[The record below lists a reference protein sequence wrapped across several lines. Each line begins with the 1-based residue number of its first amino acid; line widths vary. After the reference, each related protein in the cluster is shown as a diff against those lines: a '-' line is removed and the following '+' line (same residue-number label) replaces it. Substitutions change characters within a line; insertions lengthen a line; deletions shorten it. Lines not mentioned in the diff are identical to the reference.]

1 MIPLLKT
8 HASISRSILKNSD
21 LLDFQ
26 ESQNLKKLVVV
37 EDSFYGFREL
47 NSKLLERKCDLVF
60 GIRLP
65 VVQNAT
71 DERPSKLVFFAKNND
86 GVRQIKKLYTKTYC
100 SDAQTLCL
108 NDLTLAEFS
117 DTRVA
122 VPFYDSFIY
131 NNIFHFGLC
140 EVDLGR
146 FDHFFF
152 EESND
157 HPFDFMISAQLR
169 KIASPEKI
177 VKAKSIYYKNR
188 EDVEAFQFYKA
199 VANRQGGKSPSFGSP
214 NLEHFCSPEFCIKSY
229 LEEKRNKAI
238 SIRQVGKT
246 ESRKAYLENK

>member
-1 MIPLLKT
+1 MIPLFKT

-26 ESQNLKKLVVV
+26 KDQNFKKLVVV

-47 NSKLLERKCDLVF
+47 NSKLLESKCDLVF

-65 VVQNAT
+65 VVQNIT
-71 DERPSKLVFFAKNND
+71 DEQPSKLIFFAKNND

-100 SDAQTLCL
+100 SDSQTLCL
-108 NDLTLAEFS
+108 NDLTQAEFC

-131 NNIFHFGLC
+131 QNIFHFGMC
-140 EVDLGR
+140 EVDLAR

-157 HPFDFMISAQLR
+157 HPFDFMISDQLK
-169 KIASPEKI
+169 KIAHPDKI
-177 VKAKSIYYKNR
+177 VKAKSIYYKDR
-188 EDVEAFQFYKA
+188 DDVEAFQFYKS
-199 VANRQGGKSPSFGSP
+199 VCSRSGGKPPSKDNP
-214 NLEHFCSPEFCIKSY
+214 QLEHFCSAEFCIESY
-229 LEEKRNKAI
+229 LDNHA
-238 SIRQVGKT
+238 SV
-246 ESRKAYLENK
+246 

>member
-1 MIPLLKT
+1 MQALFKT
-8 HASISRSILKNSD
+8 HASISRSLLKNSD

-26 ESQNLKKLVVV
+26 KDQDLKKLVVV

-47 NSKLLERKCDLVF
+47 NSKLLERKADLVF

-65 VVQNAT
+65 VVQNLT
-71 DERPSKLVFFAKNND
+71 DEQPSKLVFFAKNND

-100 SDAQTLCL
+100 SNEQTLCL
-108 NDLTLAEFS
+108 NDLTAAEFS

-131 NNIFHFGLC
+131 QNIFHFGLC
-140 EVDLGR
+140 NVDLKK

-157 HPFDFMISAQLR
+157 HPFDFMISDQLR
-169 KIASPEKI
+169 KTVKPEKI

-188 EDVEAFQFYKA
+188 EDIEAFQFYKS
-199 VANRQGGKSPSFGSP
+199 VCSRSGGKPPSKDNP
-214 NLEHFCSPEFCIKSY
+214 QLEHFCSAEFCIESY
-229 LEEKRNKAI
+229 LENNA
-238 SIRQVGKT
+238 S
-246 ESRKAYLENK
+246 L

>member
-1 MIPLLKT
+1 MTPLLKS
-8 HASISRSILKNSD
+8 HASIGKSILKNSD

-71 DERPSKLVFFAKNND
+71 DERQSKLVFFAKNND
-86 GVRQIKKLYTKTYC
+86 GIRQIKKLYTKTYC
-100 SDAQTLCL
+100 SDQQTLCL

-131 NNIFHFGLC
+131 SNIFHFGLC

-157 HPFDFMISAQLR
+157 HPFDFMISAQL
-169 KIASPEKI
+169 KKHTSSP
-177 VKAKSIYYKNR
+177 VLAKSIYYKNR
-188 EDVEAFQFYKA
+188 EDIDAFQFYKS
-199 VANRQGGKSPSFGSP
+199 VTNRSGGRQVSYGNPQ
-214 NLEHFCSPEFCIKSY
+214 LEHFCSAEFCWESF
-229 LEEKRNKAI
+229 LEQQKL
-238 SIRQVGKT
+238 S
-246 ESRKAYLENK
+246 

>member
-1 MIPLLKT
+1 MQALFKT
-8 HASISRSILKNSD
+8 HASIGKSLLKNSD
-21 LLDFQ
+21 LLDLQ

-47 NSKLLERKCDLVF
+47 NSKLLERNVDLIF

-65 VVQNAT
+65 VVQNIT

-100 SDAQTLCL
+100 SDTQNLCL
-108 NDLTLAEFS
+108 NDLTLAEYS

-131 NNIFHFGLC
+131 QNIFHFGLC
-140 EVDLGR
+140 GVDLER

-152 EESND
+152 EERNA

-169 KIASPEKI
+169 KIAAPEKI

-199 VANRQGGKSPSFGSP
+199 TTSRSGGKPPSYGNP
-214 NLEHFCSPEFCIKSY
+214 QLEHFCSAEFCI
-229 LEEKRNKAI
+229 
-238 SIRQVGKT
+238 
-246 ESRKAYLENK
+246 ESYLENKDGSLS

>member
-1 MIPLLKT
+1 MIPLLTT

-26 ESQNLKKLVVV
+26 KDQDLKKLVVV

-47 NSKLLERKCDLVF
+47 NSKLLERKVDLVF

-65 VVQNAT
+65 VVQNFT
-71 DERPSKLVFFAKNND
+71 DEQPSKLVFFAKNND
-86 GVRQIKKLYTKTYC
+86 GVRQIKKLYTKTFC
-100 SDAQTLCL
+100 SDVQTLCL
-108 NDLTLAEFS
+108 NDLTAVEFS
-117 DTRVA
+117 DTKVA

-131 NNIFHFGLC
+131 QNIFHFGMC
-140 EVDLGR
+140 EVDLKK

-169 KIASPEKI
+169 KVAKPEKI
-177 VKAKSIYYKNR
+177 ITAKSIYYKNR

-199 VANRQGGKSPSFGSP
+199 TCSRSGGKPSSYGNP
-214 NLEHFCSPEFCIKSY
+214 QLEHFCSAEFCI
-229 LEEKRNKAI
+229 
-238 SIRQVGKT
+238 
-246 ESRKAYLENK
+246 ESYLENK

>member
-1 MIPLLKT
+1 MLPLLKS
-8 HASISRSILKNSD
+8 HASVGKSILKNSD

-26 ESQNLKKLVVV
+26 KDQNLKKLVVV

-65 VVQNAT
+65 VVQNIT
-71 DERPSKLVFFAKNND
+71 DERPSKLVFFAKGND
-86 GVRQIKKLYTKTYC
+86 GVRQIKKFYTKTYC
-100 SDAQTLCL
+100 SESQTLCL

-131 NNIFHFGLC
+131 QNIFHFGMSS
-140 EVDLGR
+140 VDLER

-157 HPFDFMISAQLR
+157 HPFDFMISAQLK
-169 KIASPEKI
+169 KIAPLKKI
-177 VKAKSIYYKNR
+177 IKAKSIYYKNR

-199 VANRQGGKSPSFGSP
+199 TTSRSGGKPPSKDRP
-214 NLEHFCSPEFCIKSY
+214 ELEHFCSAEFCIESY
-229 LEEKRNKAI
+229 LENAK
-238 SIRQVGKT
+238 V
-246 ESRKAYLENK
+246 